1 MMKLGQSKD
10 LFNYLLS
17 TFATL
22 RGDEMYDKFQELQTV
37 SLSVEMI
44 VSSLS

>member
-1 MMKLGQSKD
+1 
-10 LFNYLLS
+10 
-17 TFATL
+17 L
-22 RGDEMYDKFQELQTV
+22 RGDEMYDKLQQLQTV